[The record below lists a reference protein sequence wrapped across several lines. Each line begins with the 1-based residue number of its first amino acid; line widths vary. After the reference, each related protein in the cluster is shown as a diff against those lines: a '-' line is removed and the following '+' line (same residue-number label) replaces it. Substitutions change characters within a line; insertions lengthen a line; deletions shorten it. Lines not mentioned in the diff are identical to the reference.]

1 LGADMSD
8 PHLVAVADARFLLRR
23 AFRIIDDEARRSG
36 LDPLA
41 NQLLVQ
47 LRGAPEMT
55 HSVSELAMRL
65 DVPLNLVSRL
75 AGTLERQGYVER
87 LSSTRDRRVTL
98 VRATDAGAGLAG
110 EIGERS
116 RERFTSLKDVLSE
129 DRRVAALQVWVGN
142 FGIEMPCQPAAT
154 TKGAAEGAA
163 RETAKNAD

>member
-1 LGADMSD
+1 MSD

-36 LDPLA
+36 LDPLE

-75 AGTLERQGYVER
+75 TGALARQGYVER
-87 LSSTRDRRVTL
+87 LSSARDRRVTL
-98 VRATDAGAGLAG
+98 VRATDAGADLAR

-142 FGIEMPCQPAAT
+142 FGVEMPCRPAAT
-154 TKGAAEGAA
+154 D
-163 RETAKNAD
+163 KNADKNAE